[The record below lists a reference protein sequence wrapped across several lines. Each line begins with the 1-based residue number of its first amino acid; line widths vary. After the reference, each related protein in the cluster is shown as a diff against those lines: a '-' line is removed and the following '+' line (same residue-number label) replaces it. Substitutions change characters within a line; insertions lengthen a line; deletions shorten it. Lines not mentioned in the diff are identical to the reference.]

1 MFGCIS
7 TTQVRAAAVMCLLL
21 AGCAPCRHLPTYQRD
36 TVYVHRIDSLWL
48 RDSIYVDREKVVKE
62 RGDTVYVTER
72 VTEFRDRWRDRVK
85 IDTLYRDREVVR
97 TEYVE
102 REPGKW
108 EVFWQQLGKV
118 FAGVL
123 ALAAVVVLVRRIF
136 FKR

>member
-7 TTQVRAAAVMCLLL
+7 TQVKTAAVMCLLL

-36 TVYVHRIDSLWL
+36 TVYIHRIDSLYL
-48 RDSIYVDREKVVKE
+48 RDSVYIDREKIVKE

-72 VTEFRDRWRDRVK
+72 VLEYRDRWRDRVK
-85 IDTLYRDREVVR
+85 VDTLYKEREVVR

-102 REPGKW
+102 REPRKW
-108 EVFWQQLGKV
+108 EVFWQQLGKI

-123 ALAAVVVLVRRIF
+123 ALALLVFVLRRF
-136 FKR
+136 VFRK